1 MPPSLRKV
9 RSVLLGAI
17 TVSVTLA
24 SLAAAAPAE
33 ARADGFVLIVAN
45 NRSLRSHLPDLQYA
59 DDDGIRY
66 YQLWES
72 LLPDARIALL
82 AEPDASTARAN
93 PTFVRLGRAPTL
105 TNLKVEAAALA
116 EAVRQARQAGRPTT
130 FYFIFAGHGD
140 VEAGRGFLEL
150 GDGRLGAADLEALV
164 TQVGASQTHL
174 ILDSCNSYFMVR
186 PRKPGGL
193 PLMAGIAQEAAGF
206 AGSPQVGAFLS
217 TSSEQT
223 VYEWSEIQSGIFSY
237 LVRSGLM
244 GGADANRDGRITYD
258 ELRGFVGVASR
269 NVPNPA
275 VRPNVF
281 ARAPTGD
288 GGQVLLDL
296 GPGRARGLALPGGQ
310 RFILRNAD
318 GFRLGELNTE
328 ARFSPTVRVW
338 GGGDLHLETVSASSP
353 GERPERLILDVPDS
367 GPLAFD
373 ELPSRAAES
382 QIRGGDRMF
391 RALFET
397 PYGPQALARQ
407 LDEERRNPA
416 HIYGLSRADTDR
428 LRLNLDLIARNTR
441 DDRLGSALWQAL
453 VSAGLAA
460 ATVSVVRGDPDADCG
475 KDCPTA
481 AWFVGSASAIFGG
494 LALWNLIPSSL
505 EGVAD
510 RGRQSAASGTDP
522 GLWLPKLS
530 QDLER
535 LAARARLRRQLAAG
549 TVGVLTGLALT
560 AGVADMVQKGRATA
574 ENVYPMIAF
583 GALGAASTWLL
594 LQESPAERQIRALRA
609 DPLWQ
614 GISIAAA
621 PSPGGFRLALT
632 ARF

>member
-1 MPPSLRKV
+1 MRKV
-9 RSVLLGAI
+9 SPLLLGA
-17 TVSVTLA
+17 VTLA
-24 SLAAAAPAE
+24 SLAAAAPV

-66 YQLWES
+66 YQLWEA

-93 PTFVRLGRAPTL
+93 PAFVRLGRAPTL

-164 TQVGASQTHL
+164 AQVGASRTHL

-186 PRKPGGL
+186 PRKPGGF
-193 PLMAGIAQEAAGF
+193 PLSAGIAQEAIGF
-206 AGSPQVGAFLS
+206 AGSPRVGAFLS

-258 ELRGFVGVASR
+258 ELRGFVGIASR

-296 GPGRARGLALPGGQ
+296 NPGRARALELPGGR
-310 RFILRNAD
+310 RFILRDAD
-318 GFRLGELNTE
+318 GFRLAELNTE
-328 ARFSPTVRVW
+328 ARFSPVVRVW
-338 GGGDLHLETVSASSP
+338 GGGDLHLETVVAAGGA
-353 GERPERLILDVPDS
+353 GERPSRLILDLPDS

-373 ELPSRAAES
+373 QLSSRAAES

-407 LDEERRNPA
+407 LDEERRNPP

-460 ATVSVVRGDPDADCG
+460 ATVSVVRRDPEADCG
-475 KDCPTA
+475 EDCPAA
-481 AWFVGSASAIFGG
+481 AWFAGSASAIFGG

-505 EGVAD
+505 EGVAE
-510 RGRQSAASGTDP
+510 RGRQSAASGIDP

-530 QDLER
+530 EDLER
-535 LAARARLRRQLAAG
+535 LAARARLRRRLAAG
-549 TVGVLTGLALT
+549 TVGVLTALALV
-560 AGVADMVQKGRATA
+560 AGGAEMAEMGRVPA
-574 ENVYPMIAF
+574 ENLSQMAAF